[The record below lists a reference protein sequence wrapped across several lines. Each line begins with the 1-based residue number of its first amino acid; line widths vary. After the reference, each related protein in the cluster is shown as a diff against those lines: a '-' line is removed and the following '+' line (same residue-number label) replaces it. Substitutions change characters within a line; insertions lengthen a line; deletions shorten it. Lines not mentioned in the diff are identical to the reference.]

1 MSARTAKTIDSQH
14 RLPGGQQ
21 HGSLRF
27 SCRGSVLIAEGKHRE
42 SRVRGKVD
50 RYSYEA
56 KGRSDCH
63 VTFIGSPE
71 GNVEGEKHQAH
82 KSIVN
87 KVKEVEI
94 GESKE
99 PVVLK

>member
-1 MSARTAKTIDSQH
+1 
-14 RLPGGQQ
+14 
-21 HGSLRF
+21 
-27 SCRGSVLIAEGKHRE
+27 
-42 SRVRGKVD
+42 
-50 RYSYEA
+50 
-56 KGRSDCH
+56 
-63 VTFIGSPE
+63 VTSIGSPE
-71 GNVEGEKHQAH
+71 DSIDGEKHQAH